1 MRQFQFEIPVE
12 VFWETEEFESL
23 ALAIDYAKTLC
34 YQHYTDWVRVYY
46 GEDFTEYVDVTCC

>member
-1 MRQFQFEIPVE
+1 MKQFQFEIPVE

-34 YQHYTDWVRVYY
+34 YQRGSDWARVYY
-46 GEDFTEYVDVTCC
+46 GDDFTEYVDVTC

>member
-1 MRQFQFEIPVE
+1 MKQFQFEIPVD

-46 GEDFTEYVDVTCC
+46 GEGFAEYVDVTC